1 MIVFDLYTTPP
12 HQMQPQ
18 KTTAPIC
25 ERFER
30 LSFGCGER
38 YERLKILNRANRSF
52 DGCRAYERF
61 ERFVITSSP

>member
-1 MIVFDLYTTPP
+1 
-12 HQMQPQ
+12 MQPQ